1 MTILTRNKKM
11 RYKKVAFLTAF
22 VFLTMALLPLF
33 TSAQNT
39 NTPLIDEPEDVITAA
54 EAFVV
59 WMYRVFWV
67 VAVGFVIWAA
77 FLFLSA
83 GGDAEK
89 VTKAKKMLLYA
100 VIAAAIVL
108 LANGIDVIVTNLL
121 KPS

>member
-11 RYKKVAFLTAF
+11 RCKKVAFLTAF
-22 VFLTMALLPLF
+22 VFLTMTLLPLF
-33 TSAQNT
+33 TSAENT
-39 NTPLIDEPEDVITAA
+39 NTPLIEKPEDVITAA